1 MRYLMFFI
9 AILLAPMASQAETL
23 VGRVTAIADGDTL
36 MLLVER
42 RQYKVSIA
50 GIAAPERVQSFG
62 MASQANLGQM
72 TFQQQATADC
82 PRRDRSGELRC
93 KVFVNGQDVG
103 LRQLADGMAWWH
115 GNNADDPLPEDRASY
130 EQAEMM
136 AKLRRLGLWSERNP
150 TPPWDWK
157 KRLR

>member
-1 MRYLMFFI
+1 MRYHMLPI
-9 AILLAPMASQAETL
+9 AILFTAMSSQAETL
-23 VGRVTAIADGDTL
+23 VGRVVAIADGDTL
-36 MLLVER
+36 TLLVD
-42 RQYKVSIA
+42 RQQHKVRIA

-72 TFQQQATADC
+72 ALQQQATADC
-82 PRRDRSGELRC
+82 LRRDGSGLRC

-103 LRQLADGMAWWH
+103 LRQLADGLAWWY
-115 GNNADDPLPEDRASY
+115 GKNTGDPFPEDRASY

-150 TPPWDWK
+150 TPPWDWR

>member
-1 MRYLMFFI
+1 MRYLMLPI
-9 AILLAPMASQAETL
+9 AIFFTALPSQAETL
-23 VGRVTAIADGDTL
+23 VGRVVAITDGDTL
-36 MLLVER
+36 TLLVD
-42 RQYKVSIA
+42 RQQHKISIA

-72 TFQQQATADC
+72 AFQQQATANC
-82 PRRDRSGELRC
+82 LRQGSGGLRC

-103 LRQLADGMAWWH
+103 LRQLADGMAWWN
-115 GNNADDPLPEDRASY
+115 GKNTGDQFPEDRVSY

-136 AKLRRLGLWSERNP
+136 AKFRRLGLWSESNP
-150 TPPWDWK
+150 TPPWDWR